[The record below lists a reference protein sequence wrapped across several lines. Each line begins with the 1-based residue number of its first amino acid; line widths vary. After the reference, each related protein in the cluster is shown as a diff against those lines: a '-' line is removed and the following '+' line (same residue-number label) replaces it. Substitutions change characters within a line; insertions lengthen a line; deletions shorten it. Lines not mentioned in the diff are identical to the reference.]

1 MRWWHFSH
9 LCTSCHLHFI
19 DVETFLVWRTLG
31 NVWVGDFQTFKG
43 LGSFC
48 SKVLQQANC
57 HANKSKGAVWRGWTG
72 RMLPFILHRGLWR
85 GSVRLCAICGAHLKT
100 LSCERAGNR
109 ALTLDKAR
117 GAVWDEAAME
127 RERERAVRLRLEPW
141 LSTSHLVIKIQE
153 TMMRKQSRSSRFCFC
168 LLEDS
173 WCDAC

>member
-1 MRWWHFSH
+1 MLWWPFSH
-9 LCTSCHLHFI
+9 LRTSCHLHFI
-19 DVETFLVWRTLG
+19 DVETFLVWRTLA

-100 LSCERAGNR
+100 LSCVRAGNR

-117 GAVWDEAAME
+117 GRRCLRWGSRGES
-127 RERERAVRLRLEPW
+127 ERAVRLLLEPW

-153 TMMRKQSRSSRFCFC
+153 TMMRKQYRSSRFCFC

-173 WCDAC
+173 WFDAC